1 MRDHYDLKGG
11 RPNPH
16 AAKIG
21 REERAAL
28 RRVWSTTAKNESVGP
43 RVASAS
49 NTKPMHKEYDFSQ
62 SRPNPYVARLG
73 PKGRADL
80 LRWWSRVAGNVR
92 LLPEDLAREFPD
104 TKSTVAALRLVMKL
118 RKAASKATPS
128 RNGRLRRSKRRT
140 G

>member
-1 MRDHYDLKGG
+1 MIASANTAIHITCAYAYHMHTITMSIEFDPVKARARPVAARQFSTMRD
-11 RPNPH
+11 
-16 AAKIG
+16 
-21 REERAAL
+21 
-28 RRVWSTTAKNESVGP
+28 
-43 RVASAS
+43 
-49 NTKPMHKEYDFSQ
+49 EYDFSQ
-62 SRPNPYVARLG
+62 SRPNPHVARLG

-118 RKAASKATPS
+118 RKAASKATSS
-128 RNGRLRRSKRRT
+128 RNGRLRRSKRKA